1 MMLAQPTQSAHGPT
15 QAATWS
21 PYDNNGG
28 CDDQPFPG
36 SNAGSVWGAC
46 VPRCLPV

>member
-28 CDDQPFPG
+28 YADQPF
-36 SNAGSVWGAC
+36 WILRW
-46 VPRCLPV
+46 VPVSDTYVPWCLPA